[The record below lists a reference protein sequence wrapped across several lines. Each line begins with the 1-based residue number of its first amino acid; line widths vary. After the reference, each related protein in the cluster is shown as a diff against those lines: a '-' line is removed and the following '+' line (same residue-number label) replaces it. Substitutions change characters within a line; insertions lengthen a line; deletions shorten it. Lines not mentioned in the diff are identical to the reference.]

1 MAFEEFGATDFD
13 FEESNWELKSRYL
26 QPKIKS
32 ETALDE
38 FVEYKYAQDFAKE
51 IDLSKRTFAIV
62 NGSFIF
68 GDFIEALLV
77 ENAILC
83 VEMQISTLSLSQE
96 NIDSLAGLLD
106 QGYIEKL
113 IILGSDFFV
122 NAECKDRKNV
132 SFNLVEYM
140 KQVLDINNRF
150 QFVIARTHMKVCI
163 FETSKGNKFVIH
175 GSANLRSSANY
186 ENLMIENNPDLYD
199 FIAAFHAELKKKYKV
214 IDKEIPKKF

>member
-106 QGYIEKL
+106 Q
-113 IILGSDFFV
+113 
-122 NAECKDRKNV
+122 
-132 SFNLVEYM
+132 
-140 KQVLDINNRF
+140 VLDINNRF